1 MSDEYIKRNDAIALI
16 AQLPA
21 WHGSEGAWI
30 CQKDVL
36 DILKTIPADAAHI
49 ADVTEVKHGRWIS
62 AYPQKEQ
69 NPMFNYGTCS
79 ICGFKQSIS
88 NKLNFCPNCG
98 AKMDKEEDHD

>member
-1 MSDEYIKRNDAIALI
+1 MPDEYIKRNDAITLI

-36 DILKTIPADAAHI
+36 NTLKAIPA
-49 ADVTEVKHGRWIS
+49 ADIVPMKHGWWIN

-79 ICGFKQSIS
+79 ICEFEQGIS